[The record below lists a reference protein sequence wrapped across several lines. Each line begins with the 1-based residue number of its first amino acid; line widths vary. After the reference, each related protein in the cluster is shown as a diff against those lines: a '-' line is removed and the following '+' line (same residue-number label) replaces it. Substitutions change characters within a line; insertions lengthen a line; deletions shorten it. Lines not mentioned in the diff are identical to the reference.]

1 MTYYAAFVPGMQAYI
16 AEIIRER
23 LPEATI
29 LRLMD
34 GAVVFDTPCSYD
46 RLNFHCFNNIFAVI
60 STLEHPAG
68 TAGRGSPLERHMRN
82 AAAAGGS
89 PVISENNGKIKT
101 FRVFCSMENRPT
113 AASESVRLETEKF
126 IARESGLAVNR
137 SNPDT
142 EFWFLYRREGFSV
155 FMKRLT
161 RHASFDKQ
169 LHPGELTPQL
179 AWLLCKLSEPM
190 HTDTVID
197 PFCGF
202 GSIPEQRM
210 KRFPFKKVYALDVD
224 KAPLE
229 ITKNKL
235 RGKGTELCE
244 IRQADI
250 YSVFDFIPKG
260 SADAVITDPP
270 WGMYKETKVSLR
282 KFYDDMIVIF
292 SGLLK
297 VGGRAVV
304 LTARQEELTL
314 AAEKA
319 PEFNITRIIPILVSG
334 KKAAVFV
341 MKKQEFRIQNNI
353 GLHGRINE

>member
-1 MTYYAAFVPGMQAYI
+1 MTYYAAFVPGMQEYI
-16 AEIIRER
+16 AEIIRKR
-23 LPEATI
+23 LSDAVI

-34 GAVVFDTPCSYD
+34 GAVIFDTSCGYD
-46 RLNFHCFNNIFAVI
+46 RFNFHCFNNIFAVI
-60 STLEHPAG
+60 GILESPAG
-68 TAGRGSPLERHMRN
+68 AAGRDPPLERHMRK
-82 AAAAGGS
+82 AVAAGGS
-89 PVISENNGKIKT
+89 PVISENNSKIKT
-101 FRVFCSMENRPT
+101 FRIFCSMENRP
-113 AASESVRLETEKF
+113 AAAGESLRRETEKF

-161 RHASFDKQ
+161 RHASFEKQ

-179 AWLLCKLSEPM
+179 AWLLCSLSGPR
-190 HTDTVID
+190 HTDTVVD
-197 PFCGF
+197 PFCGC

-210 KRFPFKKVYALDVD
+210 KHFPFKKVYALDID

-229 ITKNKL
+229 ITKSKL
-235 RGKGTELCE
+235 RGKGKELCE

-260 SADAVITDPP
+260 SADTVITDPP
-270 WGMYKETKVSLR
+270 WGMYKETKVPLG
-282 KFYDDMIVIF
+282 KFYADIIAIF

-297 VGGRAVV
+297 TGGRAVV
-304 LTARQEELTL
+304 LTARREELSL

-319 PEFNITRIIPILVSG
+319 PEFSIRRIIPILVSG

-341 MKKQEFRIQNNI
+341 MEKIQP
-353 GLHGRINE
+353 